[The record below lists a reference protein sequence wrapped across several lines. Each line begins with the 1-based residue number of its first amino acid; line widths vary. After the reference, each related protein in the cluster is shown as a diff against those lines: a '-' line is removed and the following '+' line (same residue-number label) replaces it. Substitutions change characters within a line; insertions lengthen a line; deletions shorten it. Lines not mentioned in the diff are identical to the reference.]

1 MLASAKQILATL
13 KKADAAAVTVED
25 ASQVTEKFVETVLN
39 GDGIIIPETAKDDA
53 TKQVINDIIAC
64 LGSDTD
70 RSGKPGISQAK
81 VDQFFADAQAF
92 SDWHKKAE
100 SDKAV
105 LPLGD
110 ATAAAVAAVKAVKA
124 KVDDYFTRCRLAAF
138 DPRASNA
145 LNREEK
151 EYLALAAKDLTI
163 TNAEIAGFPLARVEA
178 GRPLPL
184 TQGVNPAWADAVA
197 KLYNDAVKPLLGDKS
212 CADRGGMGPTAGE
225 ARPL

>member
-1 MLASAKQILATL
+1 M
-13 KKADAAAVTVED
+13 
-25 ASQVTEKFVETVLN
+25 
-39 GDGIIIPETAKDDA
+39 
-53 TKQVINDIIAC
+53 
-64 LGSDTD
+64 
-70 RSGKPGISQAK
+70 
-81 VDQFFADAQAF
+81 
-92 SDWHKKAE
+92 
-100 SDKAV
+100 

-110 ATAAAVAAVKAVKA
+110 ATAAAAAAVKAVKA

-184 TQGVNPAWADAVA
+184 TAEREPGLGRRGGQVPERRGQAVA
-197 KLYNDAVKPLLGDKS
+197 RRQEL
-212 CADRGGMGPTAGE
+212 R
-225 ARPL
+225 